1 MDDSERKP
9 NDLSSLMATVAS
21 IVETVLEGQGLT
33 LLTQLPSPWKAAQ
46 REDLARDHE
55 WRALGWNRA

>member
-1 MDDSERKP
+1 
-9 NDLSSLMATVAS
+9 MATVAS

-33 LLTQLPSPWKAAQ
+33 LLTQLPSPWKAAE

-55 WRALGWNRA
+55 WRAIGWNRA